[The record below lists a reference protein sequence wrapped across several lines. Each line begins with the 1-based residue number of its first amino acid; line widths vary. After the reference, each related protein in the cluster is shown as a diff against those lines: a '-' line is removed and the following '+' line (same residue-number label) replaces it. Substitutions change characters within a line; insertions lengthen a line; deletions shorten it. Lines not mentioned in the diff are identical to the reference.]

1 MEQRRSGPTM
11 GRITTEFPGSKG
23 AVVKKFQLMV
33 LAVVLG
39 ALTAASVASAVAV
52 KKIAFSGTYAGQA
65 TTKVD
70 GNVATI
76 AAKGTG
82 NGTGDTSQQPC
93 VPFGGTGKITGSAGT
108 SIAFKV
114 ISGGKGCGDEGGH
127 TFSVSGYVSVVNAT
141 GKLAKAKGT
150 LKFTGVYDRDDGSF
164 NVKFTGTLTK

>member
-1 MEQRRSGPTM
+1 M
-11 GRITTEFPGSKG
+11 
-23 AVVKKFQLMV
+23 KKFQMMV

-52 KKIAFSGTYAGQA
+52 KKVAFSGSYAGQA

-76 AAKGTG
+76 AAKGTGKGTIGAGTLTG

-127 TFSVSGYVSVVNAT
+127 TFSVSGYVSVVKAT